1 MLFVHFSIPSVVNAV
16 LPSHA
21 GAEVVNTFPLRKL
34 WEIKIMTQFIEL
46 PIAEEDEAKMAIIN
60 IASIGRIYPNPQVN
74 NRSIVE
80 LNYQSI
86 NDAPVYLE
94 VDLPYEKLRLNF
106 LS

>member
-1 MLFVHFSIPSVVNAV
+1 M
-16 LPSHA
+16 
-21 GAEVVNTFPLRKL
+21 
-34 WEIKIMTQFIEL
+34 IKFIEL
-46 PIAEEDEAKMAIIN
+46 PIAEEEEARFVMVN
-60 IASIGRIYPNPQVN
+60 TASIGRIYPNPQSN

-106 LS
+106 LN